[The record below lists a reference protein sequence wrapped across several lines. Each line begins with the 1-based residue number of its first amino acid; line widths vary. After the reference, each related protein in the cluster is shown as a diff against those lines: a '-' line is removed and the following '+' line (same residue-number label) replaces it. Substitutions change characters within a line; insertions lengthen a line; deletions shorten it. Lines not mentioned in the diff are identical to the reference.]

1 MVEAKRGGGEL
12 SKLTTAD
19 HLKLE
24 LMDECSCNQQQVVM
38 FICKKQ
44 NCEDR
49 GDSVL
54 YCTLCAKTKHDHRSV
69 MISNELQD
77 AQVKWN

>member
-1 MVEAKRGGGEL
+1 MVEAKRGNPGGGEV
-12 SKLTTAD
+12 SRLTTAD

-49 GDSVL
+49 GD
-54 YCTLCAKTKHDHRSV
+54 
-69 MISNELQD
+69 
-77 AQVKWN
+77 